1 MILPW
6 SRIVLLKVHN
16 ILSHG
21 LAHNSLEHQQLVYHI
36 NFDNNSQRK
45 QAFQHFLESTI
56 LVLYGLNSAS
66 SRTELK
72 F

>member
-21 LAHNSLEHQQLVYHI
+21 PQLVYHI

-56 LVLYGLNSAS
+56 LLLYGLNSAS